1 MQPDENTY
9 NTNLD
14 IEISSL
20 DIRELKKKQKKQYTT
35 F

>member
-1 MQPDENTY
+1 MQPDENTH
-9 NTNLD
+9 NSNLD

-20 DIRELKKKQKKQYTT
+20 DIRELKKKQYTT